1 MGQKTVNA
9 LVDGGK
15 ATPAP
20 PLGPSLAQFKVNIGK
35 VIQDINEKTKDYQ
48 GMKVPVKIII
58 DDVTKDYKIEVG
70 TPPVSSLI
78 RKELGLKKIASEKK
92 QEEVEETE
100 RKKKGKKGGEKGKPE
115 DKETKEKDTEKKPE
129 GKEGKDAEEKEEPE
143 GETKPEEK
151 SEEAVEK
158 EEPKEREM
166 VGNLTIDQCIK
177 IAKMKR
183 DVLLAKDMKKA
194 VKEIVAS
201 CVSMPITVEN
211 KNPKEVLKDIDAG
224 KYDSKISD

>member
-20 PLGPSLAQFKVNIGK
+20 PLGPSLAVFKVNIGK
-35 VIQDINEKTKDYQ
+35 VIQDINEKTKDYD
-48 GMKVPVKIII
+48 GMKVPVRIII

-78 RKELGLKKIASEKK
+78 RKELGLKKIAPEKK
-92 QEEVEETE
+92 E
-100 RKKKGKKGGEKGKPE
+100 
-115 DKETKEKDTEKKPE
+115 
-129 GKEGKDAEEKEEPE
+129 EEPTE
-143 GETKPEEK
+143 VKPEEEK
-151 SEEAVEK
+151 KVEVKEVKKFEKKAEPEVIVEEIPK
-158 EEPKEREM
+158 EEKPKERIM

-177 IAKMKR
+177 ITKMKR
-183 DVLLAKDMKKA
+183 ESLLSKDMKKA

-201 CVSMPITVEN
+201 CVSMPITVEG
-211 KNPKEVLKDIDAG
+211 KNPKEILKEIDEG
-224 KYDSKISD
+224 KYDSKISG

>member
-35 VIQDINEKTKDYQ
+35 VIQDINEKTKDYE

-58 DDVTKDYKIEVG
+58 DDVTKEYKIEVG

-78 RKELGLKKIASEKK
+78 RKELGLKKIAPEKK
-92 QEEVEETE
+92 E
-100 RKKKGKKGGEKGKPE
+100 
-115 DKETKEKDTEKKPE
+115 
-129 GKEGKDAEEKEEPE
+129 EEPE
-143 GETKPEEK
+143 GGEPEEGTEV
-151 SEEAVEK
+151 EEKEVKKVEK
-158 EEPKEREM
+158 EAEPEAAAEETPEEEEPKERVI
-166 VGNLTIDQCIK
+166 VGNLTMDQCIK

-183 DVLLAKDMKKA
+183 DSLLAKDMKKA

-201 CVSMPITVEN
+201 CVSMPITVED
-211 KNPKEVLKDIDAG
+211 KSPKEVLKEIDEG
-224 KYDSKISD
+224 KYDNKILS